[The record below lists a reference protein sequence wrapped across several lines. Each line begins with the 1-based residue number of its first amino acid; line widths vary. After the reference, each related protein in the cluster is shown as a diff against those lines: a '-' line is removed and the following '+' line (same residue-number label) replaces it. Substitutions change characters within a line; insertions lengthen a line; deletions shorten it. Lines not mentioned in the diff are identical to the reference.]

1 MTRQSSQIGRQI
13 DGAELREVSGGTFAY
28 LQRNGSWGWSNAGLV
43 TSRGDAMLVDTLYD
57 LNLTRRMLDAM
68 RRRTP
73 DASNIETV
81 VNTHAN
87 GDHCWGNQL
96 VGGAEIIASRRAAD
110 EMRDLSPALMKTLV
124 RASRLAVAAGQ
135 GARWATNLLARI
147 GIARATSFAD
157 AARFVVDK
165 FGAFDF
171 EGIELSLPTTT
182 FDGALAVRVG
192 DKDAHLIEVGPAH
205 TRGDVIVHVPSDR
218 VVFSGDILFIGSHPI
233 LWEGPVENWIAACDR
248 ILALDV
254 DTIVP
259 GHGPVTDKAGV
270 RLVKE
275 YWVYLLAEARDRF
288 EAGMS
293 AHEAAR
299 DIALDGFS
307 GWLDAERVAV
317 NVDTIY
323 RDLSGDR
330 SRLDPLEGLARMAL
344 LLEERRRTV

>member
-1 MTRQSSQIGRQI
+1 MTAPLSET
-13 DGAELREVSGGTFAY
+13 DGAELRDVGDGVYAY
-28 LQRNGSWGWSNAGLV
+28 LQRDGSWGWSNAGLV

-57 LNLTRRMLDAM
+57 LNLTRRMLDTM

-73 DASNIETV
+73 DAANIETV

-96 VGGAEIIASRRAAD
+96 VGGAEIVASRRAAD

-124 RASRLAVAAGQ
+124 RASRLAVGAGA
-135 GARWATNLLARI
+135 GARWAANLLARL
-147 GIARATSFAD
+147 GVTRATSFAD
-157 AARFVVDK
+157 AARFVVEK
-165 FGAFDF
+165 FGVFDF
-171 EGIELSLPTTT
+171 EGIELCPPTTT
-182 FDGALAVRVG
+182 FDGALTVTVG
-192 DKDAHLIEVGPAH
+192 DKAVHLIEVGPAH
-205 TRGDVIVHVPSDR
+205 TRGDAIVHVPADR
-218 VVFSGDILFIGSHPI
+218 IVFSGDILFVGSHPVV
-233 LWEGPVENWIAACDR
+233 WEGPVENWIGACDR

-270 RLVKE
+270 SRVKE
-275 YWVYLLAEARDRF
+275 YWVYLLAETRDRF

-293 AHEAAR
+293 ADEAAR
-299 DIALDGFS
+299 DIALGGFS

-330 SRLDPLEGLARMAL
+330 SKRDPLQALARMAL
-344 LLEERRRTV
+344 LLEEREGRAKR